1 MERSF
6 PLSGGVRESHQT
18 TDNTSLNTQSEGSAT
33 MGDLETTTSGK
44 TLGDHFGFHKD
55 DEKPTEGVV
64 HHTSGPHASDMANK
78 LDPHIPGE
86 FPTETGEDPH
96 GSVLDRNAGMGAGD
110 AALGQDVDDDGAP
123 QSDRVH
129 PGGAGFPVEDPAA
142 EASQGHGKEAAA
154 LGGGA
159 AAVGGAAYAANKFQD
174 DPRQNDDALQEA
186 SQVSERDQPTAE
198 GTTAGDVRRDEAD
211 EAYSGEQATALGG
224 GTAAST
230 AAGGSA
236 YAADDPKSTQ
246 DSPEAQPRTSE
257 NSSVWPTAGHEED
270 MPKHAQQEAVN
281 TKEDDS
287 EKKGL
292 AAAGAGVGAGAL
304 GGAAAYGATHQDEP
318 TPTSRQNHQAPTH
331 ESAWPTTGLG
341 DELPSRPK
349 QDQHS
354 YDIGYP
360 RRDFPEQRTMER
372 PYTPEERQTHDGR
385 DVAMASGGAA
395 AGYGGYEAMESQH
408 GAPRSSQDS
417 PQHKREDNGKLQ
429 KSQQQMDRHEREL
442 EKARQEQAEKGGD
455 HGEKKHGL
463 LHRIFH
469 HHDKEKHRD
478 DSQRSLPSD
487 KNHDSRS
494 SLGSEPRDSHQ
505 GRDSDLDRYANQ
517 DDGKVVDPH
526 TGLPMNVDKYGSGA
540 GGTDGSQQIE
550 GYQGGRV

>member
-18 TDNTSLNTQSEGSAT
+18 ADTTGLNKESEGSAK
-33 MGDLETTTSGK
+33 MGDLETTSSGK

-64 HHTSGPHASDMANK
+64 HHTNGPHASDMANK

-96 GSVLDRNAGMGAGD
+96 GSSLDRNAGMGVGGV
-110 AALGQDVDDDGAP
+110 ALGQNQDDDGAP

-129 PGGAGFPVEDPAA
+129 PEGAGFPVEDPAA
-142 EASQGHGKEAAA
+142 TKSQSHGKEAAA
-154 LGGGA
+154 LGGGVA
-159 AAVGGAAYAANKFQD
+159 TVGGAAYAANELEN
-174 DPRQNDDALQEA
+174 DPRQNEDPMQEA
-186 SQVSERDQPTAE
+186 SQISERDQPTMEKAKPSE
-198 GTTAGDVRRDEAD
+198 AQRNEAD
-211 EAYSGEQATALGG
+211 ELNSGEQAPALGG
-224 GTAAST
+224 GAAAAT

-236 YAADDPKSTQ
+236 FASDEPKSTQ
-246 DSPEAQPRTSE
+246 DSMTQPRTSE
-257 NSSVWPTAGHEED
+257 HSSVWPTGGHEED
-270 MPKHAQQEAVN
+270 MPQHGQQEAES
-281 TKEDDS
+281 TQEDDS

-318 TPTSRQNHQAPTH
+318 TPASHQSHPAPTH

-360 RRDFPEQRTMER
+360 QRDYPAQHETDQG
-372 PYTPEERQTHDGR
+372 PGSDERQTHDAR

-395 AGYGGYEAMESQH
+395 AGYGGHEAMESQH
-408 GAPRSSQDS
+408 EAPRSSQDS
-417 PQHKREDNGKLQ
+417 PQHKREDHGKLQ
-429 KSQQQMDRHEREL
+429 KSQHQMEKHEREL
-442 EKARQEQAEKGGD
+442 EKARQEQADKGGD

-463 LHRIFH
+463 LHKIFH
-469 HHDKEKHRD
+469 PHDKEKHRD
-478 DSQRSLPSD
+478 DSQRSLSSD
-487 KNHDSRS
+487 KKQDSRS

-505 GRDSDLDRYANQ
+505 GRDSDLDRYGNQ

-550 GYQGGRV
+550 GYHGERV

>member
-1 MERSF
+1 
-6 PLSGGVRESHQT
+6 
-18 TDNTSLNTQSEGSAT
+18 
-33 MGDLETTTSGK
+33 MGDLEATNSRG

-55 DEKPTEGVV
+55 GEKPTEGVV
-64 HHTSGPHASDMANK
+64 HHTNGPHASDMANK

-96 GSVLDRNAGMGAGD
+96 GSSLDRNAGSGVGGM
-110 AALGQDVDDDGAP
+110 ALGQNENDDGAP

-129 PGGAGFPVEDPAA
+129 PGGAGFPVEDPATTT
-142 EASQGHGKEAAA
+142 SQGHGKEAAA

-159 AAVGGAAYAANKFQD
+159 AVVGGAAYATNQLKD
-174 DPRQNDDALQEA
+174 DPRQNEGPMQEA
-186 SQVSERDQPTAE
+186 SQVSERDEPKME
-198 GTTAGDVRRDEAD
+198 NTTSSDVQRDEAD
-211 EAYSGEQATALGG
+211 EPHSGEQGTALGG
-224 GTAAST
+224 GAAAAT

-236 YAADDPKSTQ
+236 YTADDPKSNQ
-246 DSPEAQPRTSE
+246 DSLEAQPRNSE
-257 NSSVWPTAGHEED
+257 HSSVWPTGGHEED
-270 MPKHAQQEAVN
+270 MPQHRQQEAEN
-281 TKEDDS
+281 TQDDDS

-304 GGAAAYGATHQDEP
+304 GGAAAYGATDQDEP
-318 TPTSRQNHQAPTH
+318 TPTSHQSQQAPTH

-360 RRDFPEQRTMER
+360 QRDYPEQRETDR
-372 PYTPEERQTHDGR
+372 TPASDERQTHDAR
-385 DVAMASGGAA
+385 NVAMASGGAA
-395 AGYGGYEAMESQH
+395 AGYGGYEATDSQH
-408 GAPRSSQDS
+408 EAPRSSQDS
-417 PQHKREDNGKLQ
+417 PQHKREDHGKLQ
-429 KSQQQMDRHEREL
+429 KSQQQMEKHEREL
-442 EKARQEQAEKGGD
+442 GKARHEQAEKGGD

-463 LHRIFH
+463 LHKIFH
-469 HHDKEKHRD
+469 PHDKEKHRD
-478 DSQRSLPSD
+478 DSQRSSPSD
-487 KNHDSRS
+487 TKQDSRS

-505 GRDSDLDRYANQ
+505 GRDSDLDRYANE

-550 GYQGGRV
+550 GYHGERF

>member
-1 MERSF
+1 ME
-6 PLSGGVRESHQT
+6 H
-18 TDNTSLNTQSEGSAT
+18 GSAK
-33 MGDLETTTSGK
+33 MGDLATTTSGK

-96 GSVLDRNAGMGAGD
+96 SSTLDRNAGMGAGGV
-110 AALGQDVDDDGAP
+110 ALGQNVYDDDAP

-129 PGGAGFPVEDPAA
+129 PGGAGFPVEDPVAT
-142 EASQGHGKEAAA
+142 ASQGHGKEAAA

-159 AAVGGAAYAANKFQD
+159 AAVGGAAYAANELKD
-174 DPRQNDDALQEA
+174 DPRESEGPMQEA
-186 SQVSERDQPTAE
+186 SQVSERDQPTME
-198 GTTAGDVRRDEAD
+198 NTTPSNVQRDGKPEPD
-211 EAYSGEQATALGG
+211 SGEQAFALGG
-224 GTAAST
+224 GAAAAT

-236 YAADDPKSTQ
+236 YAADEPKSTQ

-257 NSSVWPTAGHEED
+257 HSSVWPTAGHEED
-270 MPKHAQQEAVN
+270 MPQHAQQEAVN
-281 TKEDDS
+281 TQEDDS
-287 EKKGL
+287 ENKGL
-292 AAAGAGVGAGAL
+292 SAAGAGVGAGAL

-318 TPTSRQNHQAPTH
+318 TSAPHQSHQASTH

-341 DELPSRPK
+341 DELPTRPK

-360 RRDFPEQRTMER
+360 QRDYPEQHATER
-372 PYTPEERQTHDGR
+372 PYASEERPTHDGR

-395 AGYGGYEAMESQH
+395 TGYGGYEAMESQH

-429 KSQQQMDRHEREL
+429 KSQQQMERHEREL

-463 LHRIFH
+463 LYKIFH
-469 HHDKEKHRD
+469 PHDKEKHRD
-478 DSQRSLPSD
+478 DSRRSSPSD
-487 KNHDSRS
+487 KKHDSRS

-526 TGLPMNVDKYGSGA
+526 TGLPMDVNKYGSGA

-550 GYQGGRV
+550 GYQGERV